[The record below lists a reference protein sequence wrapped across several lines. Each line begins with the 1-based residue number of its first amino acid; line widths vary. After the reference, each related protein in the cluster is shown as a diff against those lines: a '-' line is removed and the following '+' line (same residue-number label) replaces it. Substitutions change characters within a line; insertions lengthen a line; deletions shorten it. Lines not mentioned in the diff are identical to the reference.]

1 MQPRMPTCHRPT
13 DRDCR
18 GFTLVE
24 ALVAMLIVS
33 MVVISYIGIRTSA
46 LLDAT
51 YARNWRLAREI
62 AEEKMSELMAGA
74 REQAPE
80 SGQNVPIDKY
90 EGFSFKIALGETA
103 VADLEGEVANSAAGD
118 DGEANQRI
126 DWQREREDYRRASS
140 RGLSRADYEQERN
153 TNDINQKLAEKAPS
167 ATEFEEVAVAVYFPK
182 LEARYPEDRD
192 ALLIKARL
200 STLAISGLTPE
211 QATAIAQS
219 KGQDPAANG
228 GGAGGALPGGTNGGS
243 GGGGALP
250 GSR

>member
-1 MQPRMPTCHRPT
+1 MAIPANHPA
-13 DRDCR
+13 DR

-74 REQAPE
+74 RENMPE
-80 SGQNVPIDKY
+80 SGQVVPIDKY
-90 EGFSFKIALGETA
+90 EGFSFKVALGETD
-103 VADLEGEVANSAAGD
+103 VAALEEQVASDAAGD
-118 DGEANQRI
+118 DGEATQRI
-126 DWQREREDYRRASS
+126 EWQREREDYRRANS

-153 TNDINQKLAEKAPS
+153 TNNINQKLAEKAPS
-167 ATEFEEVAVAVYFPK
+167 ATEFEEVAVAVFFPK
-182 LEARYPEDRD
+182 LEARFPDDRD
-192 ALLIKARL
+192 ALVIKARI

-211 QATAIAQS
+211 QAKAIADS
-219 KGQDPAANG
+219 KGQSQDG
-228 GGAGGALPGGTNGGS
+228 SGALPGGSGAGSGS
-243 GGGGALP
+243 GGLP
-250 GSR
+250 GGR

>member
-1 MQPRMPTCHRPT
+1 MALPTHHPA
-13 DRDCR
+13 DR

-74 REQAPE
+74 RENMPE
-80 SGQNVPIDKY
+80 SGIAVPIDKY
-90 EGFSFKIALGETA
+90 EGFSFKIALGETD
-103 VADLEGEVANSAAGD
+103 VAALEEQVASDAAGD
-118 DGEANQRI
+118 DGDANQRI
-126 DWQREREDYRRASS
+126 EWQREREDYRRASS

-153 TNDINQKLAEKAPS
+153 TNNINQKLAEKAPS

-182 LEARYPEDRD
+182 LEARFPDDRD
-192 ALLIKARL
+192 ALVIKARI

-211 QATAIAQS
+211 QAKAIADS
-219 KGQDPAANG
+219 KGQSQGDS
-228 GGAGGALPGGTNGGS
+228 ALPGGASDGGGS
-243 GGGGALP
+243 GGGLP
-250 GSR
+250 GGR